1 MLIYV
6 RVGGGTGGPCII
18 GGPNWA
24 LAPIP
29 IHCQS
34 PLRLIAFEEN
44 PRTPV
49 DTSKRLSIAYASKLL
64 RIYRG
69 SSIGQRSKL
78 AQSVAEKRRWWT
90 LDRHL
95 ELARGL
101 AGRYCRRGREVLGG
115 SPSSGRGKAVLV
127 TVLVESAD
135 TMLTLPGATS
145 ALPHRAEPAFVPRD
159 VPRRTRKQP
168 SSLRRFYSIPRNV
181 RARESRERLALA
193 DHWNSRHRVLLRCF
207 ALNEKRD
214 ESFFRFTELVIEE
227 PGLTDRYSFVVPL
240 TLRTLSWKVWST
252 SIRNSVFVSECFHGQ
267 SSLSPP
273 AKPGAKGHQGPEHR
287 FRNLIR
293 HCGVLSPLGIQP
305 PTPDMVWIHLLVV
318 DPPPRLY
325 LSISARFSERPLY
338 DEDDRDDDGND
349 DDDDD
354 GDDDDCTI
362 FILSQQDTLGYIQAL
377 SKGKDAGTTTTT
389 TTTKNTFALV
399 EDHEERGEDAEE
411 G

>member
-24 LAPIP
+24 LAPFLAG
-29 IHCQS
+29 H
-34 PLRLIAFEEN
+34 
-44 PRTPV
+44 T
-49 DTSKRLSIAYASKLL
+49 
-64 RIYRG
+64 

-78 AQSVAEKRRWWT
+78 AQSVAEKRRCWT

-159 VPRRTRKQP
+159 V
-168 SSLRRFYSIPRNV
+168 
-181 RARESRERLALA
+181 
-193 DHWNSRHRVLLRCF
+193 
-207 ALNEKRD
+207 
-214 ESFFRFTELVIEE
+214 
-227 PGLTDRYSFVVPL
+227 
-240 TLRTLSWKVWST
+240 WST
-252 SIRNSVFVSECFHGQ
+252 SIRNSVFVSECFRGQ
-267 SSLSPP
+267 SSLSSP

-293 HCGVLSPLGIQP
+293 HCGVLSPPGIQP
-305 PTPDMVWIHLLVV
+305 PPPDMV
-318 DPPPRLY
+318 
-325 LSISARFSERPLY
+325 
-338 DEDDRDDDGND
+338 
-349 DDDDD
+349 
-354 GDDDDCTI
+354 
-362 FILSQQDTLGYIQAL
+362 
-377 SKGKDAGTTTTT
+377 
-389 TTTKNTFALV
+389 
-399 EDHEERGEDAEE
+399 
-411 G
+411 